1 MSLHLE
7 DIDLLEEPATSGTP
21 RMLPIDAIDE
31 DLRQPRFEFDE
42 KALAELADSIRQRG
56 VRQPVSVRRCR
67 DRADRWTLNFGA
79 RRLRASRIA
88 GLREIPAFED
98 NTADSFDQ
106 LMENEQRTALTPLEL
121 ALFVKRHLDDGM
133 KKAEIAR
140 RMAKSKAHVT
150 MICALI
156 DAPDWLME
164 AYRSGACRGIR
175 ELYEMRKNG
184 PSTSCATV
192 TGDAGTDGATSE
204 KPAKQDDAM
213 DAMPSATSST
223 TPPGPQAAART
234 SDSGDR
240 PATTSDQTSLR
251 PNVIEAHMRP
261 RDDNS
266 AEHGGEHQ
274 DPLQAALALC
284 GRLDEVLREMKAD
297 RLDEVTRSQIRQWLT
312 ELLELL

>member
-7 DIDLLEEPATSGTP
+7 DIDLLEQPTASGRP

-42 KALAELADSIRQRG
+42 EALAELADSIRQRG
-56 VRQPVSVRRCR
+56 VRQPVSVRRSK

-106 LMENEQRTALTPLEL
+106 LMENELRAALTPLEL

-133 KKAEIAR
+133 TKAEIAR
-140 RMAKSKAHVT
+140 RMAKSKTHVT

-175 ELYEMRKNG
+175 ELYELRKSG
-184 PSTSCATV
+184 QSTSSATAPD
-192 TGDAGTDGATSE
+192 DAVANEATSE
-204 KPAKQDDAM
+204 KPAEEEVVMDVMQSTAALINQPGTMASARAADGDDH
-213 DAMPSATSST
+213 PGATRDEASHA
-223 TPPGPQAAART
+223 PPI
-234 SDSGDR
+234 
-240 PATTSDQTSLR
+240 
-251 PNVIEAHMRP
+251 IEAENRL
-261 RDDNS
+261 RVDNS
-266 AEHGGEHQ
+266 VKRGTALQ
-274 DPLQAALALC
+274 DPLQTVLALFDRL
-284 GRLDEVLREMKAD
+284 GEVLRQMKVDGLDEVATSQTRQ
-297 RLDEVTRSQIRQWLT
+297 RLA
-312 ELLELL
+312 ELLEVL